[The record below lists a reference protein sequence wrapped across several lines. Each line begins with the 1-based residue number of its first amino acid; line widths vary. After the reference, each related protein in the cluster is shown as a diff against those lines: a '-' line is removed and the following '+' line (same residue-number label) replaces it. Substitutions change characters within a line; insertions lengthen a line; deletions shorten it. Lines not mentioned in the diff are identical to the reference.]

1 MIPLLIA
8 MITYLLA
15 VAFRTKMKYFQTK
28 KLLFL
33 IISPLL
39 KGLIISM
46 ITAFAFTML
55 FYYISSGTNW
65 KLIQTTYS
73 NDSTGSTLLGEYYG
87 RNGLVLIICG
97 FFILSASIKQSFKV
111 PTT

>member
-1 MIPLLIA
+1 MLIVV
-8 MITYLLA
+8 YLLA
-15 VAFRTKMKYFQTK
+15 FAFRSQMKYFQTK
-28 KLLFL
+28 KLLCL

-46 ITAFAFTML
+46 VTAFAFTVI
-55 FYYISSGTNW
+55 FYYISSTTNW
-65 KLIQTTYS
+65 QLIQTTYS
-73 NDSTGSTLLGEYYG
+73 NDSTGGTLLGEYYG